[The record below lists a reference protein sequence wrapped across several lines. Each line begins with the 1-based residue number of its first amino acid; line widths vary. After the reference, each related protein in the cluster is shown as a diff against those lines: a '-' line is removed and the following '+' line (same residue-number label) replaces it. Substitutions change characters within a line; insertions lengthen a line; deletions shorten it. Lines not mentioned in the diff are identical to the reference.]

1 MAEGLPAPIVA
12 LVGTAGALAAAAAKR
27 EAATPRVAV
36 VIPCYR
42 VADHASRVIAAIG
55 PQVHAIYVVDDAC
68 PEGSGTRVRTTCA
81 DPRVRVLVHPRNQG
95 VGGAVLTGYRQAIAD
110 SADIIV
116 KIDGDGQMDPAL
128 IPLFVAPITAAQADY
143 TKGNRFYH
151 PDGLRAMPAV
161 RLMGNAMLS
170 LVAKLS
176 TGYWNLFDVT
186 NGYTAVHARV
196 LRRLQLDK
204 LSARYFFETDMLFR
218 LNIIRAVVIDIPMDA
233 VYAGEPSGLRIGR
246 VAGEFALK
254 NLRNFGKRIAY
265 NYFVRDM
272 TVASLELVAGAL
284 LLGFGAIYGGWN
296 WWENLGTGQATP
308 TGTIMLSV
316 LCMLVGLQMLLA
328 FVAYDVASVPRRPI
342 HPDLLDRSKPGV
354 VRGRSDA
361 AERIGGAA
369 RRDSAPR

>member
-1 MAEGLPAPIVA
+1 MP
-12 LVGTAGALAAAAAKR
+12 
-27 EAATPRVAV
+27 EAAPATDRPDARAPAAPRIAV

-42 VADHASRVIAAIG
+42 VADHVMRVLEGIG

-68 PEGSGTRVRTTCA
+68 PEGSGARVRAACA
-81 DPRVRVLVHPRNQG
+81 DPRVRVLEHPDNQG
-95 VGGAVLTGYRQAIAD
+95 VGGAVMTGYREAVAD
-110 SADIIV
+110 GADVIV

-128 IPLFVAPITAAQADY
+128 IPLFVAPIVAGQADY

-151 PDGLRAMPAV
+151 PDGLRAMPAA
-161 RLMGNAMLS
+161 RLAGNALLS

-218 LNIIRAVVIDIPMDA
+218 LNTIRAVVIDIPMDA
-233 VYAGEPSGLRIGR
+233 VYAGEPSSLRIGR

-265 NYFVRDM
+265 NYFLRDM

-284 LLGFGAIYGGWN
+284 LLTFGAVYGGWN
-296 WWENLGTGQATP
+296 WWEHLGTGQPTA

-342 HPDLLDRSKPGV
+342 HPDLPDLPDG
-354 VRGRSDA
+354 
-361 AERIGGAA
+361 A
-369 RRDSAPR
+369 RR